1 MTRANDLF
9 DRLVKGG
16 EAEILL
22 FINQSVTEELFLDY
36 KRSADDG
43 SGTALH
49 NRDKANLARAISG
62 FGNSEGGVIIWGV
75 DCRNDPT
82 RGDVPTGPVRIQNPN
97 RFKSWLEQAT
107 SGLTVPPHGTVRH
120 HDIPEGFVLTLIPSG
135 MHAPYQTV
143 GELSYYI
150 RAESNFVRAPHA
162 VLAGM
167 FGRRP
172 QPSIKQSYFVD
183 ATPIIVASG
192 TVKTKISVILK
203 NYGRGIAENV
213 FLNLRLTSHPGR
225 NCEVRFQPPEE
236 KDVWWGRF
244 ALAREMHLVTRAGY
258 PLPPEAYL
266 NSVSLDITL
275 REPLEYDFAFKGTC
289 GSAGGEP
296 TTFEFKSSLLNMV
309 NAFDRLSKTA
319 DGAADAD
326 FLKKQFNKLFFEGI
340 PGLSGK

>member
-1 MTRANDLF
+1 MGRAEDLF
-9 DRLVKGG
+9 DRLVQGG
-16 EAEILL
+16 KSEVLS
-22 FINQSVTEELFLDY
+22 FIDQPVTEELFLDY

-49 NRDKANLARAISG
+49 NKDRANLGRAISG

-82 RGDVPTGPVRIQNPN
+82 RGDVPTGPVKIQNPT

-107 SGLTVPPHGTVRH
+107 SGLTVPSHATVRH
-120 HDIPEGFVLTLIPSG
+120 HDIVEGFVLTLIPSG

-150 RAESNFVRAPHA
+150 RAGSNFVRAPHA

-172 QPSIKQSYFVD
+172 QPSIKQSYFVQ
-183 ATPIIVASG
+183 ATPTIAAPGI
-192 TVKTKISVILK
+192 VKTQIGIVLR

-213 FLNLRLTSHPGR
+213 FLNLRMTSHPGR
-225 NCEVRFQPPEE
+225 NCEVKFQPPHEI
-236 KDVWWGRF
+236 DVWWGRF
-244 ALAREMHLVTRAGY
+244 ALAREIHLVTRAGY

-266 NSVSLDITL
+266 ISVSLDITL
-275 REPLEYDFAFKGTC
+275 RNPLEDNFAFEGMC
-289 GSAGGEP
+289 GSAGGEA
-296 TTFEFKSSLLNMV
+296 TTFEFKSSLLDMV
-309 NAFDRLSKTA
+309 NAFDQLSKTTE
-319 DGAADAD
+319 GAADAD
-326 FLKKQFNKLFFEGI
+326 FLKKKFNKIFFKGI
-340 PGLSGK
+340 PGA